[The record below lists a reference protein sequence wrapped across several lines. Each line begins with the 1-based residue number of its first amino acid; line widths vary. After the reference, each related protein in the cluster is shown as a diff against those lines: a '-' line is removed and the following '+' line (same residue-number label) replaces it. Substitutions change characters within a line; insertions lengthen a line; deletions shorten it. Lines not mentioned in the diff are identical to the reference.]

1 MTTQAKQVL
10 LVDDEEKLVKSIARR
25 MKILGFTPFTATS
38 GLAAIDIARKHSFD
52 LAIVDLQMPDMD
64 GLVLITK
71 LKEIYPKLR
80 TVLLT
85 GHGNEKVRQVT
96 ESLNTIFFEKEE
108 MGDFWHFVRKLNDD
122 GQIVVIHPASKSTA
136 DDGES
141 PTVSPV
147 SRISQP
153 RAGRDTAAAKSSI
166 VAPPLTSRPEDRN
179 RLRIVGETA
188 AMQDLRKSITR
199 AASLD
204 CAITLKGEPGTGKEL
219 AARIIHARSQHAPKR
234 FLAIDCDNF
243 NNAQLVTQLLGVKGG
258 NLTGA
263 IRTRSGIFGPDPV
276 GTLLL
281 DRVEAMPSHM
291 QDQLLD
297 TLMTAYRGDSGS
309 QKESGSDIRIIVA
322 VETDLAEQVKKGA
335 VKQELF
341 ESLNVFK
348 LTLPPLRE
356 RKDDIHPLC
365 RYFFD
370 KYRQELSK
378 SVDSIATEV
387 IDILVDYDF
396 PGNVRELEH
405 IIERAVIIADGK
417 TVTRRH
423 LPGRF
428 LEEKKP
434 GHAVKSDQFATLA
447 EIEKRYILQVLGANQ
462 GNKSKTAEILG
473 ISRAALWRKLKQFT
487 AEKAAE

>member
-1 MTTQAKQVL
+1 
-10 LVDDEEKLVKSIARR
+10 
-25 MKILGFTPFTATS
+25 
-38 GLAAIDIARKHSFD
+38 
-52 LAIVDLQMPDMD
+52 
-64 GLVLITK
+64 
-71 LKEIYPKLR
+71 
-80 TVLLT
+80 LLT

-122 GQIVVIHPASKSTA
+122 GQIVVVHPASKSTA
-136 DDGES
+136 DGGES
-141 PTVSPV
+141 LPGSQV
-147 SRISQP
+147 SRI
-153 RAGRDTAAAKSSI
+153 RHTGFNRDAAAVKSGI
-166 VAPPLTSRPEDRN
+166 VARPVTSRPEDRN

-188 AMQDLRKSITR
+188 VMQELRKSIAR

-204 CAITLKGEPGTGKEL
+204 CAITLNGEPGTGKEL
-219 AARIIHARSQHAPKR
+219 AARIIHARSQHAHQR

-243 NNAQLVTQLLGVKGG
+243 NNTQLVTQLLGAKGG

-281 DRVEAMPSHM
+281 DRVEAMPGHM
-291 QDQLLD
+291 QNQLLD
-297 TLMTAYRGDSGS
+297 TLMMAYRRDSGS
-309 QKESGSDIRIIVA
+309 RKDSGTDIRIIVA
-322 VETDLAEQVKKGA
+322 VETDLAEQAKTGA
-335 VKQELF
+335 IKQELF

-378 SVDSIATEV
+378 SVDSIAPEV
-387 IDILVDYDF
+387 IALLVEYDF

-405 IIERAVIIADGK
+405 IIERAVIFADGK

-428 LEEKKP
+428 LEERKP
-434 GHAVKSDQFATLA
+434 EHGVNPDQFATLA
-447 EIEKRYILQVLGANQ
+447 EIEKRYILQVLEATQ
-462 GNKSKTAEILG
+462 SNKSKTAEILG
-473 ISRAALWRKLKQFT
+473 ISRAALWRKLKQFN
-487 AEKAAE
+487 AEKTAG